1 MEELLKDYKNE
12 IRKLNILGFIR
23 ITLSCLLGIILV
35 ITKVLF
41 GLGIIC
47 LFLTIFFVLSYIF
60 NRMMNKEIYMKCTK
74 EHKIDFEKHDVTHKT
89 FVEECKNGIPDDT
102 YIIVNDKVYSICVN
116 KNSFYINF
124 KKFKKF
130 EDFLTYKLEG
140 EYYLDNLKKITF
152 LQVSGHEP
160 ASYFE
165 DDEK

>member
-47 LFLTIFFVLSYIF
+47 LLLTIFFVLSYIF

-74 EHKIDFEKHDVTHKT
+74 EHKIKFDKYDVSHKE
-89 FVEECKNGIPDDT
+89 FVLECKNGIPDDT
-102 YIIVNDKVYSICVN
+102 YILVNNMVYSICAN

-124 KKFKKF
+124 KKFKKL
-130 EDFLTYKLEG
+130 EEFLNYKLDG
-140 EYYLDNLKKITF
+140 ELYLDNLKKVTF
-152 LQVSGHEP
+152 LQVNGNDP
-160 ASYFE
+160 KSYFE
-165 DDEK
+165 EK